1 MSILINELNDL
12 ENILDKIIPENVNY
26 FDDFESLELYETCFQ
41 IMEEFMENNHKI
53 ITDPEFED
61 IFNENINELF
71 YSQFEDDI
79 FYTEEAEEEM
89 EEIIEQAKLDFFK
102 ERLPTRSCRN
112 SVILYEPNNSH
123 ISEKIDKLRKKPQP
137 VQRTEEWY
145 KFRHN
150 LITAS
155 NAFKAFENQKVK
167 NQLIYEKCQ
176 PLNSRLF
183 IDKDKD
189 NDKEKNNASD
199 NVSHSV
205 CDTDNNEDCNTK
217 IIKMVNVNGP
227 LHWGQKYEPLS
238 VLLYESLYNTTIEDF
253 GCIQHDTYEFIGASP
268 DGINVDPN
276 SPRYGRMLEIKNIVN
291 RKIDGIPKKEYWV
304 QMQLQ
309 MEVCDLDECDFLET
323 KFVEYESYDE
333 YVDDKSDK
341 KRGIIMYF
349 HTNEGKPFY
358 KYMPLNLDSINDD
371 YNNWFDE
378 TLNLYQSS
386 PYNYVWIKNC
396 YWRLDELSCVLV
408 QRNSKW
414 FNDNIKELQD
424 IWNIILKERVSGF
437 EHRAPTRRIKKD
449 VSINDT
455 NISQNGCLLN
465 YNKENGKITVIKN
478 NAPNILSFIRQS
490 KKGFSD

>member
-1 MSILINELNDL
+1 MNELKEL
-12 ENILDKIIPENVNY
+12 ENIIDKIIPENVNY
-26 FDDFESLELYETCFQ
+26 FDDLESLELYETCFQ
-41 IMEEFMENNHKI
+41 IMEEFMEDNHKI

-61 IFNENINELF
+61 IFDENISELF
-71 YSQFEDDI
+71 YSQFENCDI

-89 EEIIEQAKLDFFK
+89 EEIIEKAKIDFFK
-102 ERLPTRSCRN
+102 ERLPIRSCGN
-112 SVILYEPNNSH
+112 SVILYEPNNLN
-123 ISEKIDKLRKKPQP
+123 ISAKIDKLRNKPQP

-183 IDKDKD
+183 IDKDKE
-189 NDKEKNNASD
+189 NDASAD
-199 NVSHSV
+199 A
-205 CDTDNNEDCNTK
+205 DTDNNEDCDNK
-217 IIKMVNVNGP
+217 IIKMVNVNSP

-238 VLLYESLYNTTIEDF
+238 VLLYESMYNTTIEDF
-253 GCIQHDTYEFIGASP
+253 GCIQHDTYKFIGASP
-268 DGINVDPN
+268 DGINVAPQ

-291 RKIDGIPKKEYWV
+291 RKIDGIPKKAYWV

-323 KFVEYESYDE
+323 KFVEYETYDE

-341 KRGIIMYF
+341 KRGVIMYF

-358 KYMPLNLDSINDD
+358 KYMPLNLVSIDD
-371 YNNWFDE
+371 INNWFDE
-378 TLNLYQSS
+378 TLNLYQSA
-386 PYNYVWIKNC
+386 PYNYIWIKNC
-396 YWRLDELSCVLV
+396 YWRLEEFSCVLV
-408 QRNSKW
+408 QRNNKW
-414 FNDNIKELQD
+414 FNDNVKELED
-424 IWNIILKERVSGF
+424 IWKIIEKERVSGF
-437 EHRAPTRRIKKD
+437 EHRAPTRRQKKD
-449 VSINDT
+449 DSVNNLNVNS
-455 NISQNGCLLN
+455 SQNGCLLN

-478 NAPNILSFIRQS
+478 NAPNILSFITQT
-490 KKGFSD
+490 KKDVNKL